1 MSITNNTLNGTQRQ
15 EDFIMLPTNDVW
27 NLGCA
32 READRQRSDQLGNA
46 GAQLR
51 ILG

>member
-1 MSITNNTLNGTQRQ
+1 MIFINNTPMETQTQ
-15 EDFIMLPTNDVW
+15 DDFIMLPTNDVW